1 MTYTAIGDEF
11 ERCGFSGGGHH
22 PGMWA
27 DWINKRF
34 YTVGLQADVFF
45 IATFVAICTYPILS
59 NFIVNNTDMDD
70 KIKMSI
76 LDKALPAHQE
86 KLTEEVNGGK
96 QNDGDIK
103 NIDLSKIPLPGKLR
117 EQLENFNFADLGVET
132 ASEPDE
138 TTDGVVEEA
147 WNAFALMLVNII
159 SAVLI
164 FIAVRIMLVFIR
176 LILEWIA
183 KLPVFN
189 QLNMI
194 GGFVL
199 GALEGLLIVCL
210 ICAALTLFATS
221 AEFEPVFKAVDS
233 SLYTKFIYY
242 NNFLLNWI
250 LARRCRASSCS
261 KKL

>member
-1 MTYTAIGDEF
+1 MSLNVADFLVAAIILV
-11 ERCGFSGGGHH
+11 CGLIGLTSGFIRS
-22 PGMWA
+22 A
-27 DWINKRF
+27 FRL
-34 YTVGLQADVFF
+34 TSFF
-45 IATFVAICTYPILS
+45 IAAFVAICTYPILS

-76 LDKALPAHQE
+76 ADKVLPAQKE
-86 KLTEEVNGGK
+86 KPTEEVNDGK
-96 QNDGDIK
+96 QDDGAVK
-103 NIDLSKIPLPGKLR
+103 NIDLSKIPLPARLR
-117 EQLENFNFADLGVET
+117 EQLENLNFAALGDET
-132 ASEPDE
+132 ASEPGE
-138 TTDGVVEEA
+138 TTDGVVEGV
-147 WNAFALMLVNII
+147 WNAFAFMLVNII

-176 LILEWIA
+176 IILEWIA

-221 AEFEPVFKAVDS
+221 GDFEPVFKAVDS
-233 SLYTKFIYY
+233 SLYTRFIYY

-250 LARRCRASSCS
+250 LAREMPGSII
-261 KKL
+261 L